1 MQGVAVVLVRPS
13 AVVSMST
20 SLLWKGELAVVL
32 VCPTAM
38 TSILLSAAPPS
49 SLKLLS
55 WACTRAATPRPHC
68 RRGSVAGV
76 GAFGSS
82 AEEEG
87 RRLDSRL
94 QPLSVAV
101 TDAMGEIAS
110 GLPVFQRGRLTPVLQ
125 LKGVV
130 SSS

>member
-1 MQGVAVVLVRPS
+1 MLVWPS

-20 SLLWKGELAVVL
+20 SLLSEGELAVVL
-32 VCPTAM
+32 VCPTAVM
-38 TSILLSAAPPS
+38 SILLSAALPS
-49 SLKLLS
+49 SLELLS

-68 RRGSVAGV
+68 LQAGGEVSLGSTPS
-76 GAFGSS
+76 GSS

-87 RRLDSRL
+87 RRLHSRL

-101 TDAMGEIAS
+101 THAMGEIAS
-110 GLPVFQRGRLTPVLQ
+110 GLPIFQRGRLTPVLQ
-125 LKGVV
+125 LKGVF